1 MESFISWA
9 WQISHAGFDL
19 TELALFLNR
28 LAIGAFFA
36 ISGYHKLFLRSRHEG
51 LVATLK
57 EDGIP
62 LVWLFQWLVPIIEFV
77 GGIALILGLFS
88 AFAAAGIFVIM
99 LVALI
104 TDGSKRVVE
113 FAPVDKADALDD
125 VLYLSETTYLIMALI
140 TILAGP
146 GLWSLHSILI

>member
-1 MESFISWA
+1 M
-9 WQISHAGFDL
+9 
-19 TELALFLNR
+19 
-28 LAIGAFFA
+28 FFA
-36 ISGYHKLFLRSRHEG
+36 ISGYHKLFLKSRHEG

-62 LVWLFQWLVPIIEFV
+62 MIWLFQWLVPIVEFV

-99 LVALI
+99 VVALI

-125 VLYLSETTYLIMALI
+125 VLYLSETTYLVMALI
-140 TILAGP
+140 TILAGT
-146 GLWSLHSILI
+146 GWWSLHNVLI